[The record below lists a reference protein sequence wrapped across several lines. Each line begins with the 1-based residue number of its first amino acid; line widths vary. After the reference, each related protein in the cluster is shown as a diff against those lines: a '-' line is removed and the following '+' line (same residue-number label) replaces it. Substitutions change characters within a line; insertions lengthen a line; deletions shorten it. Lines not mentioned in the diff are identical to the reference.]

1 MQRATAPCITHRRA
15 GQKHDDKTGH
25 PRPKGPSMRLRAPV
39 TDARHEDILELEPLL
54 RRVVGARVRDPD
66 TVDDLV
72 QEALA
77 RVIAVRGRLDDEAVT
92 PYAIVTARNLVTSL
106 TREQERGRR
115 HQPRLVDLSEPE
127 RPEDAALRQEEAA
140 AVEAALAELPDHERE
155 AVVAH
160 EVEGVDTATL
170 AEARRSTPGAVGV
183 QLART
188 RARLRLDYLLA
199 LRRVEL
205 PTPRCRPVLLAL
217 SAGDRRRQLV
227 LDAGGHLMQC
237 PTCASLSR
245 PLVER
250 RRSIAVLL
258 PLLALWWLWRR
269 LQAWVRRRPVLASLT
284 ASAVAVTGLVVVPPL
299 VERDQA
305 PRPAPT
311 TTTVPPGA
319 AARPAAPGGGGGSGV
334 RLVVP
339 GRSLLP
345 VPGREVLA
353 RHAGQRVRGEH
364 VPARG
369 VYADEGFWVGTSDGD
384 QLWVQLIGR
393 GESPFRVRAGQRAS
407 FTGRLVPNPPGFAER
422 VGMVPEEGAA
432 LAGRQ
437 GHHIEVAY
445 GDITLEP

>member
-1 MQRATAPCITHRRA
+1 MTATPDI
-15 GQKHDDKTGH
+15 H
-25 PRPKGPSMRLRAPV
+25 PQPEASMRFRAPA
-39 TDARHEDILELEPLL
+39 TDARQEAILDLEPLL
-54 RRVVGARVRDPD
+54 RRVVRARVRDPD

-72 QEALA
+72 QETLA
-77 RVIAVRGRLDDEAVT
+77 RVLAARGRLDDEAVA
-92 PYAIVTARNLVTSL
+92 PYAVVTARNLVTSL
-106 TREQERGRR
+106 AREEERGRR
-115 HQPRLVDLSEPE
+115 HRPRLVDLSEPE
-127 RPEDAALRQEEAA
+127 RPEDAALRREEAA

-188 RARLRLDYLLA
+188 RARLRLDYVLA

-217 SAGDRRRQLV
+217 SAGDRRRQLA
-227 LDAGGHLMQC
+227 LDAGGHLLQC
-237 PTCASLSR
+237 PTCAELSR

-250 RRSIAVLL
+250 RRSIAMLL
-258 PLLALWWLWRR
+258 PVLVLWWLWRQV
-269 LQAWVRRRPVLASLT
+269 QAWARRKPVLASL
-284 ASAVAVTGLVVVPPL
+284 AAVSAVTVTGLVLVPPL
-299 VERDQA
+299 VQRDKA
-305 PRPAPT
+305 PAPT
-311 TTTVPPGA
+311 TTTAPPRA
-319 AARPAAPGGGGGSGV
+319 AGSPRATPGGGGGGTGV

-353 RHAGQRVRGEH
+353 RHAGQQVRGVH
-364 VPARG
+364 VPTRG
-369 VYADEGFWVGTSDGD
+369 VYADEGFWAGTGDGD
-384 QLWVQLIGR
+384 QLWVQLLGR

-407 FTGRLVPNPPGFAER
+407 FTGRLVPNPPGFVRR
-422 VGMVPEEGAA
+422 VGMLPSEGAA

-437 GHHIEVAY
+437 GYHIEVAY
-445 GDITLEP
+445 ADISLEP

>member
-1 MQRATAPCITHRRA
+1 
-15 GQKHDDKTGH
+15 
-25 PRPKGPSMRLRAPV
+25 MRIRAPAG
-39 TDARHEDILELEPLL
+39 DARHQDILELQPLL

-77 RVIAVRGRLDDEAVT
+77 RVIAARERLDDEAVT

-106 TREQERGRR
+106 AREEERGRR
-115 HQPRLVDLSEPE
+115 HRPRLVDLREPE
-127 RPEDAALRQEEAA
+127 RPEDAALRQEEAT
-140 AVEAALAELPDHERE
+140 AVEAALAGLPDHERE

-205 PTPRCRPVLLAL
+205 PTARCRPVLLAL
-217 SAGDRRRQLV
+217 SAGDRRRQLA
-227 LDAGGHLMQC
+227 LDAGGHLMEC

-269 LQAWVRRRPVLASLT
+269 VQAWARRRPVLASLT
-284 ASAVAVTGLVVVPPL
+284 AASAVTVAGLVLVPPL
-299 VERDQA
+299 VAPEQA

-311 TTTVPPGA
+311 TTTLPP
-319 AARPAAPGGGGGSGV
+319 PAGGGSGV

-353 RHAGQRVRGEH
+353 RHAGQRVRGVN

-369 VYADEGFWVGTSDGD
+369 VYADEGFWVGTGAGD
-384 QLWVQLIGR
+384 QLWVQLVGR
-393 GESPFRVRAGQRAS
+393 GESPFRVRSGQRAN
-407 FTGRLVPNPPGFAER
+407 FTGRLVPNPPGFAQR
-422 VGMVPEEGAA
+422 VGMVPSEGAA
-432 LAGRQ
+432 LAQRQ

-445 GDITLEP
+445 DDIALEP

>member
-1 MQRATAPCITHRRA
+1 
-15 GQKHDDKTGH
+15 
-25 PRPKGPSMRLRAPV
+25 MRFRAPAA
-39 TDARHEDILELEPLL
+39 DAREEDILELEPLL

-66 TVDDLV
+66 AVDDLV
-72 QEALA
+72 QEALT

-92 PYAIVTARNLVTSL
+92 PYAIVTARNLVTSMA
-106 TREQERGRR
+106 REAERLRH
-115 HQPRLVDLSEPE
+115 HQPRLVDPSEPE
-127 RPEDAALRQEEAA
+127 RPEDAALRREEAD
-140 AVEAALAELPDHERE
+140 AVEVALAGLPDHERE
-155 AVVAH
+155 TVVAH

-217 SAGDRRRQLV
+217 SAGDRRRQLA

-284 ASAVAVTGLVVVPPL
+284 AASAVAVTGLVLVPPL
-299 VERDQA
+299 VGRDQA
-305 PRPAPT
+305 PPPAPT
-311 TTTVPPGA
+311 TTLPPGA
-319 AARPAAPGGGGGSGV
+319 APGSAAPGGGGGSGV

-369 VYADEGFWVGTSDGD
+369 VYADEGFWVGTGDGD

-393 GESPFRVRAGQRAS
+393 GESPFRVRPGQRAS
-407 FTGRLVPNPPGFAER
+407 FTGHLVPNPPGFARR
-422 VGMVPEEGAA
+422 VGMIPEEGAA

-445 GDITLEP
+445 DDITLEP

>member
-1 MQRATAPCITHRRA
+1 
-15 GQKHDDKTGH
+15 
-25 PRPKGPSMRLRAPV
+25 MRFRAPA
-39 TDARHEDILELEPLL
+39 TDRRDQEITELESLL
-54 RRVVGARVRDPD
+54 RRVVSARVGDPD

-92 PYAIVTARNLVTSL
+92 PYAIVTARNLVISL
-106 TREQERGRR
+106 ARERERGRR

-127 RPEDAALRQEEAA
+127 RPEDAALRREEAA

-160 EVEGVDTATL
+160 EIEGVDTATL
-170 AEARRSTPGAVGV
+170 AEARRSTAGAVGV

-205 PTPRCRPVLLAL
+205 PTRRCRPVLLAL
-217 SAGDRRRQLV
+217 SMGDRRRQLA

-284 ASAVAVTGLVVVPPL
+284 ASAVAVTGLVLVPPL
-299 VERDQA
+299 VGRDQA

-319 AARPAAPGGGGGSGV
+319 GAPGGGGGGSGV
-334 RLVVP
+334 RLVAP

-393 GESPFRVRAGQRAS
+393 GESPFRVRPGQRAS
-407 FTGRLVPNPPGFAER
+407 FTGRLVPSPPRFARR

-445 GDITLEP
+445 DDITLEP

>member
-1 MQRATAPCITHRRA
+1 
-15 GQKHDDKTGH
+15 
-25 PRPKGPSMRLRAPV
+25 MRFRAPA
-39 TDARHEDILELEPLL
+39 TDRRDQEITELEALL
-54 RRVVGARVRDPD
+54 RRVVGTRVDDPD

-72 QEALA
+72 QETLA

-106 TREQERGRR
+106 ARERERGRR
-115 HQPRLVDLSEPE
+115 HRPRLVDLSEPE
-127 RPEDAALRQEEAA
+127 RPEDAVLRREEAA

-160 EVEGVDTATL
+160 ELEGVDTATL

-188 RARLRLDYLLA
+188 RARLRLDYVLA

-217 SAGDRRRQLV
+217 SAGDRRRQLA

-284 ASAVAVTGLVVVPPL
+284 ASAVAVTGLVLVPPL

-319 AARPAAPGGGGGSGV
+319 AGGGGGGGSGV

-364 VPARG
+364 VPVRG
-369 VYADEGFWVGTSDGD
+369 VYADEGFWAGTSDRD
-384 QLWVQLIGR
+384 RLWVQLIGR
-393 GESPFRVRAGQRAS
+393 GESPFQVRSGQRAS
-407 FTGRLVPNPPGFAER
+407 FTGRLVPNPPGFARR
-422 VGMVPEEGAA
+422 VGMVAEEGAA
-432 LAGRQ
+432 LTGRQ
-437 GHHIEVAY
+437 RHHIKVAY
-445 GDITLEP
+445 DDLTLEP

>member
-1 MQRATAPCITHRRA
+1 
-15 GQKHDDKTGH
+15 
-25 PRPKGPSMRLRAPV
+25 MRLRAS
-39 TDARHEDILELEPLL
+39 TTGARHEDILELEPLL

-106 TREQERGRR
+106 TREEERARR
-115 HQPRLVDLSEPE
+115 HRPRLVDPSEPE
-127 RPEDAALRQEEAA
+127 RPDDAALRSEEAA
-140 AVEAALAELPDHERE
+140 AVEAALANLPDHERD

-170 AEARRSTPGAVGV
+170 AEVRRSTPGAVGV

-205 PTPRCRPVLLAL
+205 PTARCRPVLLAL
-217 SAGDRRRQLV
+217 SAGDRRRQLA

-269 LQAWVRRRPVLASLT
+269 IQAWAQRRPVLASLT
-284 ASAVAVTGLVVVPPL
+284 AVSAATVTGLVLVPPL

-311 TTTVPPGA
+311 TTTLPPSA
-319 AARPAAPGGGGGSGV
+319 AAPGPASPGGGGSGV

-345 VPGREVLA
+345 VPGRAVLA
-353 RHAGQRVRGEH
+353 RHAGQRVRGVN

-369 VYADEGFWVGTSDGD
+369 VYADEGFWVGTGSGD
-384 QLWVQLIGR
+384 QLWVRLVGQ
-393 GESPFRVRAGQRAS
+393 GESPFRVRPGQRAS
-407 FTGRLVPNPPGFAER
+407 FTGRLVPNPPGFAQQ

-432 LAGRQ
+432 LAERQ

-445 GDITLEP
+445 ADITLEP

>member
-1 MQRATAPCITHRRA
+1 MERATAPCITHA
-15 GQKHDDKTGH
+15 GPGQNDGTTGH
-25 PRPKGPSMRLRAPV
+25 PRRKGPTMRLRAST
-39 TDARHEDILELEPLL
+39 TDARHDDILELEPLL

-106 TREQERGRR
+106 GREEERGRR
-115 HQPRLVDLSEPE
+115 HRPRLVDPSEPE
-127 RPEDAALRQEEAA
+127 RPEDAALRSEEAA
-140 AVEAALAELPDHERE
+140 AVEAALANLPDHERD

-205 PTPRCRPVLLAL
+205 PTA
-217 SAGDRRRQLV
+217 
-227 LDAGGHLMQC
+227 
-237 PTCASLSR
+237 
-245 PLVER
+245 
-250 RRSIAVLL
+250 
-258 PLLALWWLWRR
+258 
-269 LQAWVRRRPVLASLT
+269 RRRPVLASLT
-284 ASAVAVTGLVVVPPL
+284 AVSAATVAGLVLVPPL

-311 TTTVPPGA
+311 TTTRPPSA
-319 AARPAAPGGGGGSGV
+319 AAPGPASPGGGGGGSGV

-339 GRSLLP
+339 GR
-345 VPGREVLA
+345 
-353 RHAGQRVRGEH
+353 
-364 VPARG
+364 
-369 VYADEGFWVGTSDGD
+369 
-384 QLWVQLIGR
+384 
-393 GESPFRVRAGQRAS
+393 
-407 FTGRLVPNPPGFAER
+407 
-422 VGMVPEEGAA
+422 
-432 LAGRQ
+432 
-437 GHHIEVAY
+437 
-445 GDITLEP
+445 

>member
-1 MQRATAPCITHRRA
+1 
-15 GQKHDDKTGH
+15 
-25 PRPKGPSMRLRAPV
+25 MRLRASA
-39 TDARHEDILELEPLL
+39 TEARHEDILELEPLL
-54 RRVVGARVRDPD
+54 RRVVGARVRDRD

-77 RVIAVRGRLDDEAVT
+77 RVIAVRERLDDEAVA

-106 TREQERGRR
+106 AREEERGRR
-115 HQPRLVDLSEPE
+115 HRPRLVDPSEPE
-127 RPEDAALRQEEAA
+127 RPEDATLRNEEAA
-140 AVEAALAELPDHERE
+140 AVEAALAGLPDHERE
-155 AVVAH
+155 VVVAH
-160 EVEGVDTATL
+160 EVDGVDTATL
-170 AEARRSTPGAVGV
+170 AEARSSTPGAVGV

-205 PTPRCRPVLLAL
+205 PTARCRPVLLAL
-217 SAGDRRRQLV
+217 SAGDRRRQLA

-258 PLLALWWLWRR
+258 P
-269 LQAWVRRRPVLASLT
+269 
-284 ASAVAVTGLVVVPPL
+284 PL

-311 TTTVPPGA
+311 TTTLPPSA
-319 AARPAAPGGGGGSGV
+319 AAPGPGGGGTGV

-353 RHAGQRVRGEH
+353 RHAGQRVRGVH

-369 VYADEGFWVGTSDGD
+369 VYADEGFWAGTGRGD
-384 QLWVQLIGR
+384 QLWVRLVGQ
-393 GESPFRVRAGQRAS
+393 GESPFRVRSGQRAS
-407 FTGRLVPNPPGFAER
+407 FTGRLVPNPPGFAR
-422 VGMVPEEGAA
+422 QVGIVPAEGAA
-432 LAGRQ
+432 LVERQ

-445 GDITLEP
+445 TDITLEP

>member
-1 MQRATAPCITHRRA
+1 
-15 GQKHDDKTGH
+15 
-25 PRPKGPSMRLRAPV
+25 MRLRAPV
-39 TDARHEDILELEPLL
+39 ADPGHEDILELEPLL

-77 RVIAVRGRLDDEAVT
+77 RVIAVRGRLDDEAIA

-106 TREQERGRR
+106 FREEERSRR
-115 HQPRLVDLSEPE
+115 HRPRLVDPGEPE
-127 RPEDAALRQEEAA
+127 RPEEAALRREEAE
-140 AVEAALAELPDHERE
+140 AVEAALAGLPEHERE
-155 AVVAH
+155 TVVAH

-170 AEARRSTPGAVGV
+170 AEARRSTPGAVGT

-199 LRRVEL
+199 LRRVDRL
-205 PTPRCRPVLLAL
+205 PTARCRPVLLAL
-217 SAGDRRRQLV
+217 SAGDRRRQLA

-258 PLLALWWLWRR
+258 PLVALWWLWRR
-269 LQAWVRRRPVLASLT
+269 FAAWARRKPVLASLT
-284 ASAVAVTGLVVVPPL
+284 AVSAVTVASLVLVPPL
-299 VERDQA
+299 VERAQA

-311 TTTVPPGA
+311 TTALPPGGSGQGA
-319 AARPAAPGGGGGSGV
+319 AGGGGGSGV
-334 RLVVP
+334 RLIVP

-353 RHAGQRVRGEH
+353 RHAGQRVRGVN
-364 VPARG
+364 VPTRG
-369 VYADEGFWVGTSDGD
+369 VYADEGFWVGTGRGD

-393 GESPFRVRAGQRAS
+393 GESPFRVRPGQRAS
-407 FTGRLVPNPPGFAER
+407 FTGRLVPSPPGFAKR
-422 VGMVPEEGAA
+422 VGMRPAEGAA
-432 LAGRQ
+432 LSGQQAF
-437 GHHIEVAY
+437 HIEVAY

>member
-1 MQRATAPCITHRRA
+1 MRFRASASEA
-15 GQKHDDKTGH
+15 G
-25 PRPKGPSMRLRAPV
+25 
-39 TDARHEDILELEPLL
+39 HEDILELEPLL
-54 RRVVGARVRDPD
+54 RRVVAARVRDPD

-77 RVIAVRGRLDDEAVT
+77 RVIAVRGRLDDEAVA

-106 TREQERGRR
+106 AREEERGRR
-115 HQPRLVDLSEPE
+115 HRPRLVDLNEPE
-127 RPEDAALRQEEAA
+127 RPEDAALRREEEAA
-140 AVEAALAELPDHERE
+140 VGAALAGLPDHERE
-155 AVVAH
+155 TVVAH

-205 PTPRCRPVLLAL
+205 PTVRCRPVLLAL
-217 SAGDRRRQLV
+217 SAGDRRRQLA

-258 PLLALWWLWRR
+258 PLVALWWLWRR
-269 LQAWVRRRPVLASLT
+269 VQAWVRRKPVMASLAA
-284 ASAVAVTGLVVVPPL
+284 ASVATVTGLVLVPPL
-299 VERDQA
+299 LDRQQ
-305 PRPAPT
+305 PRPVT
-311 TTTVPPGA
+311 TTTTLPPPA
-319 AARPAAPGGGGGSGV
+319 AAPGPTTPGGGGSGV

-353 RHAGQRVRGEH
+353 RHAGQRVRGVN

-369 VYADEGFWVGTSDGD
+369 VYADEGFWAGTSGGD
-384 QLWVQLIGR
+384 QLWVQLVGR
-393 GESPFRVRAGQRAS
+393 GESPFQVRPGQRAS
-407 FTGRLVPNPPGFAER
+407 FTGRLVPNPPGFAQR
-422 VGMVPEEGAA
+422 VGMVPSEGAV
-432 LAGRQ
+432 LVERQ

-445 GDITLEP
+445 ADISLEASDGG

>member
-1 MQRATAPCITHRRA
+1 
-15 GQKHDDKTGH
+15 
-25 PRPKGPSMRLRAPV
+25 MRLRTSA
-39 TDARHEDILELEPLL
+39 TDARHEAILELEPLL

-77 RVIAVRGRLDDEAVT
+77 RVIAVRGRLDDEAVA
-92 PYAIVTARNLVTSL
+92 PYAIVIARNLVTSL
-106 TREQERGRR
+106 AREEERGRR
-115 HQPRLVDLSEPE
+115 HRPRLVDPSEPE
-127 RPEDAALRQEEAA
+127 RPEDAALRNEEAA
-140 AVEAALAELPDHERE
+140 AVDAALAGLPDHERE
-155 AVVAH
+155 VVVAH
-160 EVEGVDTATL
+160 EVHGVDTATL
-170 AEARRSTPGAVGV
+170 AEARSSTPGAVGV

-205 PTPRCRPVLLAL
+205 PTARCRPVLLAL
-217 SAGDRRRQLV
+217 SAGDRRRQLA

-269 LQAWVRRRPVLASLT
+269 IQAWARRRPVMASVT
-284 ASAVAVTGLVVVPPL
+284 AVSAVAVTGLVLVPPL
-299 VERDQA
+299 VGRDQA

-311 TTTVPPGA
+311 TTTLPPA
-319 AARPAAPGGGGGSGV
+319 AAPGSGGGTGV

-353 RHAGQRVRGEH
+353 RHEGQRVRGVH

-369 VYADEGFWVGTSDGD
+369 VDADEGFWAGTGTGD
-384 QLWVQLIGR
+384 QLWVRLVGR
-393 GESPFRVRAGQRAS
+393 GESPFRVRSGQRTS
-407 FTGRLVPNPPGFAER
+407 FTGRLVPNPPGFAR
-422 VGMVPEEGAA
+422 RAGIVPAEGAA
-432 LAGRQ
+432 LVERQ
-437 GHHIEVAY
+437 GYHIEVAY
-445 GDITLEP
+445 ADITLEP

>member
-1 MQRATAPCITHRRA
+1 
-15 GQKHDDKTGH
+15 
-25 PRPKGPSMRLRAPV
+25 MRFRAPAA
-39 TDARHEDILELEPLL
+39 DARDQDILELEPLL

-77 RVIAVRGRLDDEAVT
+77 RVIAVRDRLDDEAVT
-92 PYAIVTARNLVTSL
+92 PYAIVTARNLVASMA
-106 TREQERGRR
+106 REAERGRR

-127 RPEDAALRQEEAA
+127 RPEDAALRREEAD
-140 AVEAALAELPDHERE
+140 AVEAALAGLPDHERE
-155 AVVAH
+155 TVVAH
-160 EVEGVDTATL
+160 EVDGVDTATL

-205 PTPRCRPVLLAL
+205 PTSRCRPVLLAL
-217 SAGDRRRQLV
+217 SAGDRRRQLA

-269 LQAWVRRRPVLASLT
+269 LQAWARRRPVMASLT
-284 ASAVAVTGLVVVPPL
+284 AASAVAVTGLVLVPPL
-299 VERDQA
+299 VGRDQA
-305 PRPAPT
+305 PPPAPT
-311 TTTVPPGA
+311 TTTLPPGA
-319 AARPAAPGGGGGSGV
+319 APGSAAPGGGGGGSGV

-369 VYADEGFWVGTSDGD
+369 VDADEGFWVGTSDGD
-384 QLWVQLIGR
+384 QLWVQLVGR
-393 GESPFRVRAGQRAS
+393 GESPFRVRSGQRAS
-407 FTGRLVPNPPGFAER
+407 FTGRLVPNPPGFARR

-445 GDITLEP
+445 DDITLEP

>member
-1 MQRATAPCITHRRA
+1 
-15 GQKHDDKTGH
+15 
-25 PRPKGPSMRLRAPV
+25 MRLRAS
-39 TDARHEDILELEPLL
+39 TTEARHEDILELEPLL
-54 RRVVGARVRDPD
+54 RRVVGARVGDPD

-106 TREQERGRR
+106 AREEERGRR
-115 HQPRLVDLSEPE
+115 HRPRLVDPSEPE
-127 RPEDAALRQEEAA
+127 RPEDAALRNEEAA
-140 AVEAALAELPDHERE
+140 AVEAALAGLPDHERDV
-155 AVVAH
+155 VVAH
-160 EVEGVDTATL
+160 EVDGVDTATL
-170 AEARRSTPGAVGV
+170 AEARRSTPGAVGT

-205 PTPRCRPVLLAL
+205 PTARCRPVLLAL
-217 SAGDRRRQLV
+217 SAGDRRRQLA
-227 LDAGGHLMQC
+227 LDAGGHLMEC

-250 RRSIAVLL
+250 RRSIAVVL

-269 LQAWVRRRPVLASLT
+269 IQAWASRRPVLASLT
-284 ASAVAVTGLVVVPPL
+284 AVSAVTVAGLVLVPPL

-311 TTTVPPGA
+311 TTTLPPPGA
-319 AARPAAPGGGGGSGV
+319 APGPASPGGGGGGSGV

-345 VPGREVLA
+345 VPGRDVLA
-353 RHAGQRVRGEH
+353 RHAGQRVRGVN

-369 VYADEGFWVGTSDGD
+369 VYADEGFWVGTGRGD
-384 QLWVQLIGR
+384 QLWVRLVGR
-393 GESPFRVRAGQRAS
+393 GESPFQVRSGQRAD
-407 FTGRLVPNPPGFAER
+407 FTGRLVPNPPGFAQQT
-422 VGMVPEEGAA
+422 GMVASEGAA
-432 LAGRQ
+432 LVERQ
-437 GHHIEVAY
+437 GHHIAVDYA
-445 GDITLEP
+445 DITLAP

>member
-1 MQRATAPCITHRRA
+1 
-15 GQKHDDKTGH
+15 
-25 PRPKGPSMRLRAPV
+25 MRFRAPAA
-39 TDARHEDILELEPLL
+39 DAREEDILELEPLL

-66 TVDDLV
+66 AVDDLV
-72 QEALA
+72 QEALT

-92 PYAIVTARNLVTSL
+92 PYAIVTARNLVTSMA
-106 TREQERGRR
+106 REAERLRH
-115 HQPRLVDLSEPE
+115 HQPRLVDPSEPE
-127 RPEDAALRQEEAA
+127 RPEDAALRREEAD
-140 AVEAALAELPDHERE
+140 AVEVALAGLPDHERE
-155 AVVAH
+155 TVVAH

-217 SAGDRRRQLV
+217 SAGDRRRQLA

-284 ASAVAVTGLVVVPPL
+284 AASAVAVTGLVLVPPL
-299 VERDQA
+299 VGRDQA
-305 PRPAPT
+305 PPPAPT
-311 TTTVPPGA
+311 TTTLPPGA
-319 AARPAAPGGGGGSGV
+319 APGSAAAGGGGGSGV

-369 VYADEGFWVGTSDGD
+369 VYADEGFWVGTGDGD

-393 GESPFRVRAGQRAS
+393 GESPFRVRPGQRAS
-407 FTGRLVPNPPGFAER
+407 FTGRLVPNPPGFAQR

-445 GDITLEP
+445 DDITLEP

>member
-1 MQRATAPCITHRRA
+1 MRIRAAA
-15 GQKHDDKTGH
+15 
-25 PRPKGPSMRLRAPV
+25 AE
-39 TDARHEDILELEPLL
+39 ARDQDILELEPLL
-54 RRVVGARVRDPD
+54 RRVVGARVGDPD

-205 PTPRCRPVLLAL
+205 PTARCRPVLLAL
-217 SAGDRRRQLV
+217 A
-227 LDAGGHLMQC
+227 AGGHRMEC

-245 PLVER
+245 SLVER

-269 LQAWVRRRPVLASLT
+269 IQAWAARRPVLASLT
-284 ASAVAVTGLVVVPPL
+284 AASAVTVAGLVLVPPL
-299 VERDQA
+299 VAPDQA

-311 TTTVPPGA
+311 TTT
-319 AARPAAPGGGGGSGV
+319 
-334 RLVVP
+334 
-339 GRSLLP
+339 
-345 VPGREVLA
+345 
-353 RHAGQRVRGEH
+353 
-364 VPARG
+364 
-369 VYADEGFWVGTSDGD
+369 
-384 QLWVQLIGR
+384 
-393 GESPFRVRAGQRAS
+393 
-407 FTGRLVPNPPGFAER
+407 
-422 VGMVPEEGAA
+422 
-432 LAGRQ
+432 
-437 GHHIEVAY
+437 
-445 GDITLEP
+445 

>member
-1 MQRATAPCITHRRA
+1 
-15 GQKHDDKTGH
+15 
-25 PRPKGPSMRLRAPV
+25 MRFRAP
-39 TDARHEDILELEPLL
+39 AAAEAGHEDILELEPLL
-54 RRVVGARVRDPD
+54 RRVVAARVRDPD

-106 TREQERGRR
+106 AREEERARR
-115 HQPRLVDLSEPE
+115 HRPRLVDPSEPE
-127 RPEDAALRQEEAA
+127 RPEDAALRQEEAD
-140 AVEAALAELPDHERE
+140 AVEAALAGLPDHERE

-170 AEARRSTPGAVGV
+170 AEERRSTPGAVGV

-188 RARLRLDYLLA
+188 RARLRLDYVLA

-205 PTPRCRPVLLAL
+205 PTARCRPVLLAL
-217 SAGDRRRQLV
+217 SAGDRRRQLA

-269 LQAWVRRRPVLASLT
+269 VQAWARRRPVLASL
-284 ASAVAVTGLVVVPPL
+284 AAVSAVTATGLVLVPPL

-311 TTTVPPGA
+311 TTTLPPPVAGG
-319 AARPAAPGGGGGSGV
+319 PGGGGGATGPGV
-334 RLVVP
+334 RLEVP

-345 VPGREVLA
+345 VPGREILA
-353 RHAGQRVRGEH
+353 RHAGQSVRGVN

-369 VYADEGFWVGTSDGD
+369 VFADEGFWVGTGGGD
-384 QLWVQLIGR
+384 QLWVQLVGR
-393 GESPFRVRAGQRAS
+393 GESPFQVRSGQRTD
-407 FTGRLVPNPPGFAER
+407 FTGRLVPNPPGFAQQ
-422 VGMVPEEGAA
+422 VGMVPSEGAA
-432 LAGRQ
+432 LVERQ

-445 GDITLEP
+445 ADIALEP

>member
-1 MQRATAPCITHRRA
+1 MRFRASPATA
-15 GQKHDDKTGH
+15 G
-25 PRPKGPSMRLRAPV
+25 
-39 TDARHEDILELEPLL
+39 HEDILELEPLL
-54 RRVVGARVRDPD
+54 RRVVAARVRDPD

-77 RVIAVRGRLDDEAVT
+77 RVIAVRARLDDEAVA

-106 TREQERGRR
+106 ARAEERGRR
-115 HQPRLVDLSEPE
+115 HRPRLVDPSEPE
-127 RPEDAALRQEEAA
+127 RPEDAALRREEAD
-140 AVEAALAELPDHERE
+140 AVTTALAGLPEHERE

-170 AEARRSTPGAVGV
+170 AKARRSTPGAVGT

-188 RARLRLDYLLA
+188 RARLRLDYVLA

-205 PTPRCRPVLLAL
+205 PTARCRPVLLAL
-217 SAGDRRRQLV
+217 SAADRRRQLA
-227 LDAGGHLMQC
+227 LDAGGHLMEC

-269 LQAWVRRRPVLASLT
+269 VQAWARRKPVQASLAA
-284 ASAVAVTGLVVVPPL
+284 ASVATVTGLLVVPPL
-299 VERDQA
+299 LDRGQE

-311 TTTVPPGA
+311 TTTLPPPA
-319 AARPAAPGGGGGSGV
+319 AAGPTTAGGGSGV

-353 RHAGQRVRGEH
+353 RHAGQRVRGVN
-364 VPARG
+364 VPARA
-369 VYADEGFWVGTSDGD
+369 VVADEGFWVGTGGGD
-384 QLWVQLIGR
+384 QLWVQLVGR
-393 GESPFRVRAGQRAS
+393 GESPFRVRPGLRAT
-407 FTGRLVPNPPGFAER
+407 FTGRLVPNPPGFARE
-422 VGMVPEEGAA
+422 VGVVPGEGAA
-432 LAGRQ
+432 LVDRQ

-445 GDITLEP
+445 ADITLEQP

>member
-1 MQRATAPCITHRRA
+1 
-15 GQKHDDKTGH
+15 
-25 PRPKGPSMRLRAPV
+25 MRLRAST

-106 TREQERGRR
+106 AREEERGRR
-115 HQPRLVDLSEPE
+115 HRPRLVDPSEPE
-127 RPEDAALRQEEAA
+127 RPEDAALRNEEAA
-140 AVEAALAELPDHERE
+140 AVGAALAELPDHERE
-155 AVVAH
+155 VVVAH

-170 AEARRSTPGAVGV
+170 AEARRSTPGAVGT

-205 PTPRCRPVLLAL
+205 PTARCRPVLLAL
-217 SAGDRRRQLV
+217 SAGDRRRQLA
-227 LDAGGHLMQC
+227 LDAGGHLMEC

-269 LQAWVRRRPVLASLT
+269 IQAWASRRPVLASLT
-284 ASAVAVTGLVVVPPL
+284 AASAVTVAGLVLVPPL

-311 TTTVPPGA
+311 TTTLPPSA
-319 AARPAAPGGGGGSGV
+319 APGPAPGGGGGSGV

-345 VPGREVLA
+345 VPGRAVLA
-353 RHAGQRVRGEH
+353 RHAGQRVRGVN

-369 VYADEGFWVGTSDGD
+369 VYADEGFWVGTG
-384 QLWVQLIGR
+384 
-393 GESPFRVRAGQRAS
+393 
-407 FTGRLVPNPPGFAER
+407 
-422 VGMVPEEGAA
+422 
-432 LAGRQ
+432 
-437 GHHIEVAY
+437 
-445 GDITLEP
+445 

>member
-1 MQRATAPCITHRRA
+1 
-15 GQKHDDKTGH
+15 
-25 PRPKGPSMRLRAPV
+25 MRLRASA
-39 TDARHEDILELEPLL
+39 TEARHEDILELEPLL
-54 RRVVGARVRDPD
+54 RRVVGARVRDRD

-77 RVIAVRGRLDDEAVT
+77 RVIAVRERLDDEAVA

-106 TREQERGRR
+106 AREEERGRR
-115 HQPRLVDLSEPE
+115 HRPRLVDPSEPE
-127 RPEDAALRQEEAA
+127 RPEDAALRNEEAA
-140 AVEAALAELPDHERE
+140 AVEAALAGLPDHERE
-155 AVVAH
+155 VVVAH
-160 EVEGVDTATL
+160 EVDGVDTATL
-170 AEARRSTPGAVGV
+170 AEARSSTPGAVGV

-205 PTPRCRPVLLAL
+205 PTARCRPVLLAL
-217 SAGDRRRQLV
+217 SAGDRRRQLA

-269 LQAWVRRRPVLASLT
+269 IQAWARRRPVMASVT
-284 ASAVAVTGLVVVPPL
+284 AVSAVAVTGLVLVPPL

-311 TTTVPPGA
+311 TTTLPPSA
-319 AARPAAPGGGGGSGV
+319 AAPGPGGGGTGV

-353 RHAGQRVRGEH
+353 RHAGQRVRGVH

-369 VYADEGFWVGTSDGD
+369 VYADEGFWAGTGRGD
-384 QLWVQLIGR
+384 QLWVRLVGQ
-393 GESPFRVRAGQRAS
+393 GESPFRVRSGQRAS
-407 FTGRLVPNPPGFAER
+407 FTGRLVPNTPGFAR
-422 VGMVPEEGAA
+422 QVGIVPAEGAA
-432 LAGRQ
+432 LVERQ

-445 GDITLEP
+445 TDITLEP

>member
-1 MQRATAPCITHRRA
+1 
-15 GQKHDDKTGH
+15 
-25 PRPKGPSMRLRAPV
+25 MRFRAPA
-39 TDARHEDILELEPLL
+39 TDARQEAILELEPLL

-77 RVIAVRGRLDDEAVT
+77 RVIAVRGRLDDEAVA

-106 TREQERGRR
+106 AREEERGRR
-115 HQPRLVDLSEPE
+115 HRPRLVDLSEPE
-127 RPEDAALRQEEAA
+127 RPEEAALRQEEAA
-140 AVEAALAELPDHERE
+140 AVEAALAGLPDHERE

-188 RARLRLDYLLA
+188 RARLRLDYVLA
-199 LRRVEL
+199 LRGIDL

-217 SAGDRRRQLV
+217 SAGDRRRQLA

-237 PTCASLSR
+237 PTCAELSR

-250 RRSIAVLL
+250 RRSIAMLL
-258 PLLALWWLWRR
+258 PVLALWWLWRQF
-269 LQAWVRRRPVLASLT
+269 QAWARRRPVLASL
-284 ASAVAVTGLVVVPPL
+284 AAVSAVTMTGLVLVPPL
-299 VERDQA
+299 VQRDQV
-305 PRPAPT
+305 PRPVPT
-311 TTTVPPGA
+311 TTTLPPPA
-319 AARPAAPGGGGGSGV
+319 AGPGTTAPGGGGGGGQGV

-353 RHAGQRVRGEH
+353 RHAGQRVRGVH

-369 VYADEGFWVGTSDGD
+369 VYADEGFWAGTSDGD

-393 GESPFRVRAGQRAS
+393 GESPFQVRSGRRAS
-407 FTGRLVPNPPGFAER
+407 FTGRLVPNPPGFARR
-422 VGMVPEEGAA
+422 VGVLPAEGAT
-432 LAGRQ
+432 LVDRQ
-437 GHHIEVAY
+437 GYHIEVAY
-445 GDITLEP
+445 ADLTLEP

>member
-1 MQRATAPCITHRRA
+1 
-15 GQKHDDKTGH
+15 
-25 PRPKGPSMRLRAPV
+25 MRLRAST
-39 TDARHEDILELEPLL
+39 TDARHGDILELEPML

-77 RVIAVRGRLDDEAVT
+77 RVIAVRERLDNEAVA

-106 TREQERGRR
+106 AREEERGRR
-115 HQPRLVDLSEPE
+115 HRPRLVDPSEPE
-127 RPEDAALRQEEAA
+127 RPEDAALRNEEAA
-140 AVEAALAELPDHERE
+140 AVEAALAGLPDHERE
-155 AVVAH
+155 VVVAH
-160 EVEGVDTATL
+160 ELEGIDTATL
-170 AEARRSTPGAVGV
+170 AEARRSTPGAVGT

-217 SAGDRRRQLV
+217 SAGDRRRQLA

-269 LQAWVRRRPVLASLT
+269 FQAWASRRPVLASLT
-284 ASAVAVTGLVVVPPL
+284 AASVVTVAGLVLVPPL
-299 VERDQA
+299 VDRDQT
-305 PRPAPT
+305 PQPAPT
-311 TTTVPPGA
+311 TTTLPPSGA
-319 AARPAAPGGGGGSGV
+319 AQGPAGPGGGGGSGV

-353 RHAGQRVRGEH
+353 RHAKQPVRGVN
-364 VPARG
+364 VPTRG
-369 VYADEGFWVGTSDGD
+369 VYADEGFWAGTGSGD
-384 QLWVQLIGR
+384 QLWVRLVGR
-393 GESPFRVRAGQRAS
+393 GESPFRVRTGLRAT
-407 FTGRLVPNPPGFAER
+407 FTGRLVPNPPGFAEQ
-422 VGMVPEEGAA
+422 VGMVPAEGAA
-432 LAGRQ
+432 LVERQ
-437 GHHIEVAY
+437 GYHIEVAY
-445 GDITLEP
+445 DDIDLEP

>member
-1 MQRATAPCITHRRA
+1 
-15 GQKHDDKTGH
+15 
-25 PRPKGPSMRLRAPV
+25 MRFRAP
-39 TDARHEDILELEPLL
+39 AAEAGHEDILELEPLL
-54 RRVVGARVRDPD
+54 RRVVAARVRDPD

-106 TREQERGRR
+106 VREEERGRR
-115 HQPRLVDLSEPE
+115 HRPRLVDLSEPE
-127 RPEDAALRQEEAA
+127 RPEDAALRREEAA
-140 AVEAALAELPDHERE
+140 AVEAALAGLPEQERE

-170 AEARRSTPGAVGV
+170 AEARRSTPGAIGV

-188 RARLRLDYLLA
+188 RARLRLDYVLA

-205 PTPRCRPVLLAL
+205 PTARCRPVLLAL
-217 SAGDRRRQLV
+217 SAGDRRRQLA

-258 PLLALWWLWRR
+258 PLLALWWLWRQV
-269 LQAWVRRRPVLASLT
+269 QAWARRRPVVASLT
-284 ASAVAVTGLVVVPPL
+284 AASVATATGLVLVPPL
-299 VERDQA
+299 LEQE
-305 PRPAPT
+305 PQQRPAPT
-311 TTTVPPGA
+311 TTTTTPPPA
-319 AARPAAPGGGGGSGV
+319 AAPAGGGSGV

-345 VPGREVLA
+345 IPGREVLA
-353 RHAGQRVRGEH
+353 RHAGQRVRGVN

-369 VYADEGFWVGTSDGD
+369 VYADEGFWTGTSAGN
-384 QLWVQLIGR
+384 QLWVRLVGQ
-393 GESPFRVRAGQRAS
+393 GESPFRVRTGQRAT
-407 FTGRLVPNPPGFAER
+407 FTGRLVPNPPGFAQQT
-422 VGMVPEEGAA
+422 GMVPSEGAA
-432 LAGRQ
+432 LVERQ

-445 GDITLEP
+445 ADIRLEP

>member
-1 MQRATAPCITHRRA
+1 
-15 GQKHDDKTGH
+15 
-25 PRPKGPSMRLRAPV
+25 MRFRAPA
-39 TDARHEDILELEPLL
+39 TDARQEAILELEPLL

-77 RVIAVRGRLDDEAVT
+77 RVIAARGRLDDEAVA

-106 TREQERGRR
+106 AREEERGRR
-115 HQPRLVDLSEPE
+115 HRPRLVDLSEPE
-127 RPEDAALRQEEAA
+127 RPEEAALRKEEAA
-140 AVEAALAELPDHERE
+140 AVEAALAGLPDHERE

-170 AEARRSTPGAVGV
+170 AETRRSTPGAVGV

-188 RARLRLDYLLA
+188 RARLRLDYVLA
-199 LRRVEL
+199 LRGVDL

-217 SAGDRRRQLV
+217 SAGDRRRQLA

-237 PTCASLSR
+237 PTCAELSR

-250 RRSIAVLL
+250 RRSIAMLL
-258 PLLALWWLWRR
+258 PFLALWWLWRQF
-269 LQAWVRRRPVLASLT
+269 QAWARRRPVLASL
-284 ASAVAVTGLVVVPPL
+284 AAVSAVTVTGLVLVPPL
-299 VERDQA
+299 VQRDQV
-305 PRPAPT
+305 PRPVPT
-311 TTTVPPGA
+311 TTTVPPRA
-319 AARPAAPGGGGGSGV
+319 AGSPPATPGGGGGGTGM
-334 RLVVP
+334 RLVVS

-393 GESPFRVRAGQRAS
+393 GESPFRIRPGRRAS
-407 FTGRLVPNPPGFAER
+407 FTGRLVPNPPGFARR

-445 GDITLEP
+445 PDVILEP

>member
-1 MQRATAPCITHRRA
+1 
-15 GQKHDDKTGH
+15 
-25 PRPKGPSMRLRAPV
+25 MRFRAPA
-39 TDARHEDILELEPLL
+39 TDRRDEEITELESLL

-66 TVDDLV
+66 TVDDVV

-77 RVIAVRGRLDDEAVT
+77 RVIAVRGRLDAEAVT

-106 TREQERGRR
+106 ARERERGRR

-127 RPEDAALRQEEAA
+127 RPEDAALRREEAA

-217 SAGDRRRQLV
+217 SAGDRRRQLA

-269 LQAWVRRRPVLASLT
+269 IQAWARRRPVMASVT
-284 ASAVAVTGLVVVPPL
+284 AVSAVAVTGLVLVPPL
-299 VERDQA
+299 VGRDQA

-311 TTTVPPGA
+311 TTSLPPS
-319 AARPAAPGGGGGSGV
+319 AAPGSGGGTGV

-353 RHAGQRVRGEH
+353 RHAGQRVRGVN

-369 VYADEGFWVGTSDGD
+369 VDADEGFWAGTGTGD
-384 QLWVQLIGR
+384 QLWVRLVGR
-393 GESPFRVRAGQRAS
+393 GESPFRVRSGQRTS
-407 FTGRLVPNPPGFAER
+407 FTGRLVPNPPGFARR
-422 VGMVPEEGAA
+422 VGIVPAEGAG
-432 LAGRQ
+432 LVERQ
-437 GHHIEVAY
+437 GYHIEVAY
-445 GDITLEP
+445 ADITLEP

>member
-1 MQRATAPCITHRRA
+1 
-15 GQKHDDKTGH
+15 
-25 PRPKGPSMRLRAPV
+25 MRLRAPV
-39 TDARHEDILELEPLL
+39 TAARHEDILELEPTL

-77 RVIAVRGRLDDEAVT
+77 RVIAVRGRLDDEALA

-106 TREQERGRR
+106 AREEERGRR
-115 HQPRLVDLSEPE
+115 HRPRLVDPTEPE

-140 AVEAALAELPDHERE
+140 AVEAALSRLPDHERE

-205 PTPRCRPVLLAL
+205 PTARCRPVLLAL
-217 SAGDRRRQLV
+217 SMGDRRRQLA

-269 LQAWVRRRPVLASLT
+269 IQAWASRKPVLASL
-284 ASAVAVTGLVVVPPL
+284 AAVSAATVTGLVLVPPL

-311 TTTVPPGA
+311 TTTLPPGA
-319 AARPAAPGGGGGSGV
+319 TAPGGGGGGSGV

-345 VPGREVLA
+345 VPGREILA
-353 RHAGQRVRGEH
+353 RHAGQRVRGVN
-364 VPARG
+364 VPTRG
-369 VYADEGFWVGTSDGD
+369 VYADEGFWAGTGTGD
-384 QLWVQLIGR
+384 QLWVQLAGW
-393 GESPFRVRAGQRAS
+393 GESPFRVRPGQRAT
-407 FTGRLVPNPPGFAER
+407 FTGRLVPSPPGFAER
-422 VGMVPEEGAA
+422 VGMVPSEGAT

-437 GHHIEVAY
+437 AHHIEVAY
-445 GDITLEP
+445 ADITLEP

>member
-1 MQRATAPCITHRRA
+1 
-15 GQKHDDKTGH
+15 
-25 PRPKGPSMRLRAPV
+25 MRFRAPA
-39 TDARHEDILELEPLL
+39 TEAGHEDILELEPLL
-54 RRVVGARVRDPD
+54 RRVVGARVRDPH

-77 RVIAVRGRLDDEAVT
+77 RVIAVRGRLDDEAVA

-106 TREQERGRR
+106 AREEERARR
-115 HQPRLVDLSEPE
+115 HRPGLVDLSEPE
-127 RPEDAALRQEEAA
+127 RPEDAVLRQEEAA
-140 AVEAALAELPDHERE
+140 AVEAALAGLPDHERE
-155 AVVAH
+155 AVLAH

-170 AEARRSTPGAVGV
+170 AEARHSTPGAVGV

-188 RARLRLDYLLA
+188 RARLRLDYVLA

-205 PTPRCRPVLLAL
+205 PTARCRPVLLAL
-217 SAGDRRRQLV
+217 SAGDRRRQLA

-250 RRSIAVLL
+250 QRSIAVLL

-269 LQAWVRRRPVLASLT
+269 VWAWARRKPVLASLAA
-284 ASAVAVTGLVVVPPL
+284 ASAATVAGLVLVPPL
-299 VERDQA
+299 LEPDQE
-305 PRPAPT
+305 PRPST
-311 TTTVPPGA
+311 TTTTLPP
-319 AARPAAPGGGGGSGV
+319 PAATAGPATPGGGGSGV

-353 RHAGQRVRGEH
+353 RHAGQRVRG
-364 VPARG
+364 VNVLARA
-369 VYADEGFWVGTSDGD
+369 VSADEGFWVGTGGGD
-384 QLWVQLIGR
+384 QLWVQLIGQ
-393 GESPFRVRAGQRAS
+393 GESPFRVRPGQRAT
-407 FTGRLVPNPPGFAER
+407 FTGRLVPNPPGFAQR
-422 VGMVPEEGAA
+422 MGVVPAEGAA
-432 LAGRQ
+432 LIERQ

-445 GDITLEP
+445 ADISLEGG

>member
-1 MQRATAPCITHRRA
+1 
-15 GQKHDDKTGH
+15 
-25 PRPKGPSMRLRAPV
+25 MRLRAPV
-39 TDARHEDILELEPLL
+39 TDGRHEEILELEPLL

-72 QEALA
+72 QEALV
-77 RVIAVRGRLDDEAVT
+77 RVIAVRDRLDDEAVA

-106 TREQERGRR
+106 AREEERSRR
-115 HQPRLVDLSEPE
+115 HRPRLVDPSEPE
-127 RPEDAALRQEEAA
+127 RPEDAALRREEAA
-140 AVEAALAELPDHERE
+140 AVEAALGGLPDHERE

-160 EVEGVDTATL
+160 EVEGIDTATL
-170 AEARRSTPGAVGV
+170 AEARQSTPNAVGV

-217 SAGDRRRQLV
+217 SAGDRRRQLA

-269 LQAWVRRRPVLASLT
+269 IQAWARRRPVLASLAA
-284 ASAVAVTGLVVVPPL
+284 ASVATVAGLALVPPM
-299 VERDQA
+299 VGRDQA
-305 PRPAPT
+305 PGPAPT
-311 TTTVPPGA
+311 TTTRPPS
-319 AARPAAPGGGGGSGV
+319 AAPSPGGSGGGSGV

-353 RHAGQRVRGEH
+353 RHAGQPVRGVN

-369 VYADEGFWVGTSDGD
+369 VFADEGFWVGTDDGN

-393 GESPFRVRAGQRAS
+393 GESPFRVRTGQRAT
-407 FTGRLVPNPPGFAER
+407 FTGRLVPNPPGFAQR
-422 VGMVPEEGAA
+422 VGMVPEEGAD

-445 GDITLEP
+445 ADMTLKP

>member
-1 MQRATAPCITHRRA
+1 
-15 GQKHDDKTGH
+15 
-25 PRPKGPSMRLRAPV
+25 MRLRAPV

-54 RRVVGARVRDPD
+54 RRVVQARVRDPD

-77 RVIAVRGRLDDEAVT
+77 RVIAVRGRLDDEAVA

-106 TREQERGRR
+106 AREEERSRR
-115 HQPRLVDLSEPE
+115 HRPRLVDPGEPE

-140 AVEAALAELPDHERE
+140 AVEAALAGLPDHERE

-170 AEARRSTPGAVGV
+170 AEARHSTPGAVGV

-205 PTPRCRPVLLAL
+205 PTARCRPVLLAL
-217 SAGDRRRQLV
+217 SAGDRRRQLA

-269 LQAWVRRRPVLASLT
+269 VQAWARRKPVLASL
-284 ASAVAVTGLVVVPPL
+284 AAVSAVAVTGLVLVVPPM
-299 VERDQA
+299 VGRDQA

-311 TTTVPPGA
+311 TTTRPPA
-319 AARPAAPGGGGGSGV
+319 AAPVGCGGGGSGV

-353 RHAGQRVRGEH
+353 RHAGQPVRGVN

-369 VYADEGFWVGTSDGD
+369 VYADEGFWVGTGDGD

-393 GESPFRVRAGQRAS
+393 GESPFQVRTGQRATFS
-407 FTGRLVPNPPGFAER
+407 GRLVPNPPGFAQR

-432 LAGRQ
+432 LTGRQ

-445 GDITLEP
+445 ADITLEP